1 MEYLVIGAG
10 PAGLQLAYFLE
21 QAGRDYLVLE
31 AGPGPGTFFTT
42 FPRHRELIS
51 SNKRYTGS
59 TDPEF
64 NLRMI
69 QPCDLRITASATF
82 RRLTKWCATWVTSLP
97 RFACALS
104 MTLELPAS
112 RVVAASARPMT
123 RATSSRLNA

>member
-31 AGPGPGTFFTT
+31 AGSAPGTFFST

-64 NLRMI
+64 NLRMDWNSLLSDD
-69 QPCDLRITASATF
+69 PALRFTRYSQRYFPAADEM
-82 RRLTKWCATWVTSLP
+82 LP
-97 RFACALS
+97 RIPRDRS
-104 MTLELPAS
+104 PN
-112 RVVAASARPMT
+112 RRPD
-123 RATSSRLNA
+123 